1 MTRESRHGEPGR
13 CPSNG
18 KIVPKSVVLRLGAGG
33 FPAAPI
39 RVAAGNC
46 GGSKTRR
53 RYTPIHAVVGAGPAP
68 APSLR
73 TTTSQEVRL
82 SCAWPVQIRHGGRLT
97 KNQMPLTTGSAAA
110 SRKSCNSSLVSS
122 VSRDSRAWRQTPQR
136 SPSAPYAACSS
147 VGRASGPYGDRMCR
161 RFDSGPPLL
170 LSKPLWA
177 FRHAAEALDGLQA
190 YPWHHLLTT
199 QQAAF
204 GRHSMVNTPQA
215 TPRMRGNKPWA
226 MQLRRSG
233 STPDCCALLT
243 TRETA
248 DISSAGYT
256 ITSSPANQAKDSH
269 RDYVPR
275 RVTTPNWDNGALST
289 ASSTISVG

>member
-1 MTRESRHGEPGR
+1 
-13 CPSNG
+13 
-18 KIVPKSVVLRLGAGG
+18 
-33 FPAAPI
+33 
-39 RVAAGNC
+39 
-46 GGSKTRR
+46 
-53 RYTPIHAVVGAGPAP
+53 
-68 APSLR
+68 
-73 TTTSQEVRL
+73 
-82 SCAWPVQIRHGGRLT
+82 
-97 KNQMPLTTGSAAA
+97 
-110 SRKSCNSSLVSS
+110 
-122 VSRDSRAWRQTPQR
+122 
-136 SPSAPYAACSS
+136 
-147 VGRASGPYGDRMCR
+147 
-161 RFDSGPPLL
+161 
-170 LSKPLWA
+170 
-177 FRHAAEALDGLQA
+177 
-190 YPWHHLLTT
+190 
-199 QQAAF
+199 
-204 GRHSMVNTPQA
+204 MVNTPQA